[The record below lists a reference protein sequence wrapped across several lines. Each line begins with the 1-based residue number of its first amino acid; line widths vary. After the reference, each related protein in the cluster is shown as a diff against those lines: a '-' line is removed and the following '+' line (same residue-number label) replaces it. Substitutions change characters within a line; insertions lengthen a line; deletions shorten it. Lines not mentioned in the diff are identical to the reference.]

1 MTAIVALGLAKF
13 APTQICDYLLRFIG
27 LSSMLYPV
35 NDMYRTII
43 LNSNLRTD
51 AVMLAEKVGGSSVI
65 WGLLWMIVS
74 LVIIALTLKLSFKRV
89 NRYR

>member
-13 APTQICDYLLRFIG
+13 AATQVCDFLLRFIG

-51 AVMLAEKVGGSSVI
+51 AFMLAERVGGTTLM

-74 LVIIALTLKLSFKRV
+74 LVIIALTLKLSFKRAGV
-89 NRYR
+89 SN